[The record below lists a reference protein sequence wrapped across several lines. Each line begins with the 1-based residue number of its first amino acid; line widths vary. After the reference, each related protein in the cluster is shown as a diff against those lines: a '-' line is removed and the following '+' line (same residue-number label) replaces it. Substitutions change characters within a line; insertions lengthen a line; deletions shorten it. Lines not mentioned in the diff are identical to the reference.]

1 MDSNLSLVADT
12 LTLGSAEFDSS
23 KTTPFGFKS
32 ATAKN
37 VNFISSG
44 SATLKLQDAITLT
57 NKDRDVA
64 TISGSVNLGTN
75 DKDLT
80 ITQGKYKYEAG
91 NTMTIGSGDLVINSA
106 TAADNSETTL
116 SFEGD
121 LKLDL
126 VDGSAT
132 GAVSLTGADNKS
144 ASLDLTNATIS
155 LSEGTAARSVTF
167 AAGANSTL
175 SITGAQAKQLIL
187 DNASTKAGVFTIT
200 AGGKLNI
207 DGDLTLTNAADQ
219 LKNSGVSNN
228 GINLTSGTLAVTGTA
243 QLLGS
248 DEISLGVADAKNA
261 KFQAQELRI
270 KNASAD
276 NATTLKS
283 GSFNVTK
290 ALVTSGKSFA
300 LADQGVIELG
310 TLTEKTPEGATAYWV
325 ADGSGSVNKEIS
337 INGASAK
344 VVVNTGNWT
353 AKGVTIKQ
361 DNSLVVG
368 KDATERKDKE
378 GNVITTK
385 LTLDKLATEL
395 GTKTATA
402 TTVNKNATLEVGEV
416 DLSKGVADV
425 KGTLVLNGK
434 AFSGQGTP
442 ADGNAKF
449 GLTFQ
454 KDAVKLGEGAVLSL
468 QDQVHDALGLGEVK
482 SGDTVTAAGFTP
494 NTDVFKDTGFVSGGN
509 FSKVELN
516 LEGVAFETD
525 ALTKLQKALFGTAG
539 TSGTISLGQGST
551 IADLNDLYENGSVE
565 SGTPVLKWENVANKD
580 VLLDILPDVED
591 ETLMKAQV
599 VVKDQGPVLG
609 HLGSIKSEGAF
620 AGQSINVN
628 NNGSLNN
635 AFGAN
640 KQFAY
645 NKDGELLGL
654 DIAEKVNFALNNGG
668 KVGEVS
674 LDGSAKLVVNGGAAK
689 ADTTIASVDGSAAA
703 LSVKNGKLDV
713 TETLN
718 IGTLATE
725 QGSALVV
732 GGAATIKEAALEGVS
747 EFNNTLVASEK
758 FTSTGELTVTKSAQ
772 FKGDVTLSGK
782 NTFQDTVSFETGK
795 TNKITEGFTSA
806 KEIKLADAATNLYVG
821 TEAVTEGANIT
832 NGTSATVVTEKLSLG
847 GGSLFVDPDYV
858 VNSSIFVTN
867 ELTNATNAD
876 PDNKTDAG
884 TLSGDAI
891 VLQNSI
897 FAVGVDSEAKVKA
910 ALAPLFNA
918 NGALDKENNK
928 IGAVAYVAKSITLG
942 TGDNLIVD
950 SARGLTAYNDSK
962 ANDRAY
968 QAAISNAIYLGSN
981 SALAVDGTAF
991 DGSKAPITLQ
1001 TNSKVYV
1008 GDNAKV
1014 ILTGSNVVNKA
1025 RGNKLFDGTGLTL
1038 EGYAAAGSSPVLR
1051 VETINGW
1058 FTQNLASLTED
1069 LTLGINRTK
1078 VDADLEVVSAPVKDT
1093 LLTVAYVQKN
1103 YDDSTAKP
1111 IPVYGE
1117 LAEGIVK
1124 DTDGKFYIGKKNNN
1138 GTNKVTDKALLGR
1151 LENATVTDNGAVIYF
1166 APENKLIDNIVYNNG
1181 SAVDAETN
1189 ARLAV
1194 FGGAPQA
1201 AIEAGASTYEAISA
1215 RMGVGVSGVS
1225 AAANGQGGAIW
1236 VTPVYKSADAD
1247 GFNADNKSYGAD
1259 VKLYGLAL
1267 GADIEVAPNF
1277 KVGGMFN
1284 VGSGDADG
1292 QGLGSN
1298 VSNDFDYYGL
1308 GLYAGYSMDAFSLV
1322 ADVTYTAVDND
1333 IEGNTDLGKVNA
1345 SIDSTNLSVG
1355 VTGQYKLSLAGMDVT
1370 PHAGLRYSMI
1380 DMDDYSTAYS
1390 QNDSD
1395 SINIFS
1401 LPVGVT
1407 IAKEYVTD
1415 TWTVKPSFDLT
1426 LTGNFG
1432 DDEVDT
1438 TAKWN
1443 GFSNLST
1450 TVKSE
1455 IMDNFTYGAAVGV
1468 SATSGNFGLGLGVN
1482 YTGSS
1487 NTDEFG
1493 VNANARYMF

>member
-1 MDSNLSLVADT
+1 
-12 LTLGSAEFDSS
+12 
-23 KTTPFGFKS
+23 
-32 ATAKN
+32 
-37 VNFISSG
+37 
-44 SATLKLQDAITLT
+44 
-57 NKDRDVA
+57 
-64 TISGSVNLGTN
+64 
-75 DKDLT
+75 
-80 ITQGKYKYEAG
+80 
-91 NTMTIGSGDLVINSA
+91 MTIGSGDLVINSA

-121 LKLDL
+121 LKLDNT
-126 VDGSAT
+126 DNASST
-132 GAVSLTGADNKS
+132 GGISLTGAVNKS
-144 ASLDLTNATIS
+144 VSLDLTKANIS
-155 LSEGTAARSVTF
+155 FVEGTAARSVTF

-187 DNASTKAGVFTIT
+187 EDNTTKAGVFTIT

-219 LKNSGVSNN
+219 LKNSGVTNN

-248 DEISLGVADAKNA
+248 DEISLGVADATNA

-270 KNASAD
+270 KNADSEQ
-276 NATTLKS
+276 ATTLKS

-290 ALVTSGKSFA
+290 SLVTSGKSFA

-310 TLTEKTPEGATAYWV
+310 TLTEKTPEGATAYWI
-325 ADGSGSVNKEIS
+325 ADGSGSVNKDIS

-361 DNSLVVG
+361 DKSLVVG
-368 KDATERKDKE
+368 KDATERKDKD

-395 GTKTATA
+395 GTTTDTA

-416 DLSKGVADV
+416 DLSNGVADV

-442 ADGNAKF
+442 ANGNAKF

-454 KDAVKLGEGAVLSL
+454 QNAVKLDEGAVLSL

-482 SGDTVTAAGFTP
+482 SGDTVTANGFTP
-494 NTDVFKDTGFVSGGN
+494 NTDVFKATGFVSGGD

-516 LEGVAFETD
+516 LEGVAFETA
-525 ALTKLQKALFGTAG
+525 ALTKLQKALFGDAG
-539 TSGTISLGQGST
+539 TNGTISLGQGST
-551 IADLNDLYENGSVE
+551 IADLNDLYESGSVA
-565 SGTPVLKWENVANKD
+565 SGTPVLKWENVESND
-580 VLLDILPDVED
+580 VLLDILPGVED

-599 VVKDQGPVLG
+599 VVNDLGPVLG

-654 DIAEKVNFALNNGG
+654 DITEKVNFALNNGG

-674 LDGSAKLVVNGGAAK
+674 LGDSTKLVVNGGAAK

-703 LSVKNGKLDV
+703 LNVKNGKLDV

-732 GGAATIKEAALEGVS
+732 SGAATIKEAALEGVS
-747 EFNNTLVASEK
+747 EFKNTLVANDK

-782 NTFQDTVSFETGK
+782 NTFQDSVSFATGK
-795 TNKITEGFTSA
+795 TNKITEGITSA
-806 KEIKLADAATNLYVG
+806 KEIKLADASTNLYVG

-867 ELTNATNAD
+867 ELTNATNVD

-942 TGDNLIVD
+942 ASDNLIVD
-950 SARGLTAYNDSK
+950 SARGLTAYNDAK
-962 ANDRAY
+962 ANDTAY
-968 QAAISNAIYLGSN
+968 QAAIGNAIYLGTN

-991 DGSKAPITLQ
+991 DGGKAPITLQ
-1001 TNSKVYV
+1001 DNSKVYV
-1008 GDNAKV
+1008 GENAKV

-1025 RGNKLFDGTGLTL
+1025 RGNKLFDGNNLGIAAPSNVQNPTLT
-1038 EGYAAAGSSPVLR
+1038 

-1117 LAEGIVK
+1117 LAEGIVR
-1124 DTDGKFYIGKKNNN
+1124 DNDGNFYIGKKNDN

-1166 APENKLIDNIVYNNG
+1166 APENELIDNIVYNNG

-1432 DDEVDT
+1432 DDEVDA

-1443 GFSNLST
+1443 GFHDLST
-1450 TVKSE
+1450 NVKSE